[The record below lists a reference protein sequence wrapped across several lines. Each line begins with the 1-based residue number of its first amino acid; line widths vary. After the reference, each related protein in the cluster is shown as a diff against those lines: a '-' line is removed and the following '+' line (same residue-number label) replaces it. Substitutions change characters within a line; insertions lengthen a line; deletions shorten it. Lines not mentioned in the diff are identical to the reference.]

1 MYLYLLCFYFI
12 YYILNF
18 GVGCLVV
25 GCLVVNSILSN
36 SVSGSKSCE
45 VMSLGAR
52 GGLGVLDLDCGEDDA
67 VISEMI
73 RLWVGVVLSLRW

>member
-1 MYLYLLCFYFI
+1 MYLYLLRFYFI

-18 GVGCLVV
+18 GVGCLVA

-36 SVSGSKSCE
+36 SVSGSKSCG

-52 GGLGVLDLDCGEDDA
+52 GGLGVLDLLGGDDA